1 MKNVI
6 ESILNLLAFLL
17 TVERPVSAEEIRETV
32 AGYDRD
38 SDEAFHRMFERD
50 KDLLRSLGI
59 PLELTFTDAWQIDQA
74 YVIVKGDYELP
85 DPGLTDEERAALWLA
100 SQVVRV
106 GGQPAGPEAILKL
119 GGASMVGAG
128 EPLAANLGLAAD
140 TLGVVFVAIAER
152 RLLSFSYR
160 DVTRTIQPFGM
171 RHQRGHWYVVGPAS
185 RAAEIRVYRIDRAS
199 EFTTEGKTEAF
210 ERPAEFSVRDA
221 LPNAPWEAGEEDAEV
236 TIVFDPEVAWW
247 VQRQISTSAA
257 VEELDSGG
265 LKIKLAVANTDALI
279 GWVLGFEDKAE
290 ILEPL
295 DVRQALIDRV
305 MER

>member
-6 ESILNLLAFLL
+6 ERILNLLAFLL

-199 EFTTEGKTEAF
+199 EFTTEGKTGPSKDPPSFPYAMPCRMLRGKR
-210 ERPAEFSVRDA
+210 ERRTRRSQSFSIQRLPGGFNVRSPPA
-221 LPNAPWEAGEEDAEV
+221 P
-236 TIVFDPEVAWW
+236 
-247 VQRQISTSAA
+247 Q
-257 VEELDSGG
+257 
-265 LKIKLAVANTDALI
+265 
-279 GWVLGFEDKAE
+279 
-290 ILEPL
+290 
-295 DVRQALIDRV
+295 
-305 MER
+305 